1 MSKFISCD
9 LNSQGNS
16 SFLFSS
22 YCMTNAKHTI
32 SFMEEAAFLEGGKK
46 KEFFVPDAFE
56 VLELAMLNFS
66 AVTVTDH
73 KILSSFLTELYTIL
87 TCPLSLVPF
96 Y

>member
-1 MSKFISCD
+1 
-9 LNSQGNS
+9 
-16 SFLFSS
+16 
-22 YCMTNAKHTI
+22 MTNAKHTI